1 MMNWNNKTTLH
12 FTNGD
17 LEKIQNITKYLEK
30 QDFFSNESITK
41 SRVFAIILNV
51 FYELFVENNSRTS
64 YQKRLNTLKK
74 VTSKDD
80 YRILQELQT
89 IKQLQNMSFYV
100 ALSNY
105 QNLKELNSDYTP
117 EELRSYLTGDSNEIN
132 ILLNRILAIQKQDI
146 AHNKQ
151 IKDTRRKAK

>member
-1 MMNWNNKTTLH
+1 MEWNKLQTMH
-12 FTNGD
+12 FTKDMRNKLAEID
-17 LEKIQNITKYLEK
+17 KYLEN
-30 QDFFSNESITK
+30 QDYFNDD
-41 SRVFAIILNV
+41 ILNRSKV
-51 FYELFVENNSRTS
+51 MSIVANTFYELFVENNSRTS
-64 YQKRLNTLKK
+64 YQKRLNELKRI
-74 VTSKDD
+74 TSQDEKQ
-80 YRILQELQT
+80 ILQELQT

-105 QNLKELNSDYTP
+105 QNLKELNPEYTP

-151 IKDTRRKAK
+151 IKDIRRKAK